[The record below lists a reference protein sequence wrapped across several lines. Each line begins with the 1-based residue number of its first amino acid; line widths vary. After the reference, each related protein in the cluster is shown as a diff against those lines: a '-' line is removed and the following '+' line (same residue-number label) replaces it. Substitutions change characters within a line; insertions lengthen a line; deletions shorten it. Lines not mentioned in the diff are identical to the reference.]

1 MAYSGLINGQQ
12 SGSDPWHKTP
22 EELIRGSGWSDLFR
36 PIIVEVTGFSNE
48 SSIFVQHLIKMKH
61 KVLKKQH
68 ISRMCFV
75 CGVKNDFGLHAN
87 FYETDA
93 SELIALINP
102 SEQHQG
108 YPGRM
113 HGGIAAAILDET
125 IGRSICSG
133 KDEQI
138 WSVTLELKTRFR
150 KPIPLGQELKIV
162 ARITSEGNRSFEG
175 TGEIVLPN
183 GEIAVS
189 AEGKYMKVNIE
200 KIADISEVDD
210 NWFLPDRKDDPSEIE
225 IP

>member
-1 MAYSGLINGQQ
+1 L
-12 SGSDPWHKTP
+12 TP
-22 EELIRGSGWSDLFR
+22 RFCLHRGSGWSGLFL
-36 PIIVEVTGFSNE
+36 PIIIEVTGFSNE
-48 SSIFVQHLIKMKH
+48 SFIFVQHSIKMKY
-61 KVLKKQH
+61 KVLKKQY
-68 ISRMCFV
+68 ISKMCFV

-93 SELIALINP
+93 NELVALINP

-113 HGGIAAAILDET
+113 HGGIATAILDET

-138 WSVTLELKTRFR
+138 WSVTLELKTKFR

-162 ARITSEGNRSFEG
+162 ARVTSEGTRSFEG

-183 GEIAVS
+183 GDIAVS

-200 KIADISEVDD
+200 RIADNPEVDD
-210 NWFLPDRKDDPSEIE
+210 NWFLPDSQDDTSEIE

>member
-1 MAYSGLINGQQ
+1 M
-12 SGSDPWHKTP
+12 KVV
-22 EELIRGSGWSDLFR
+22 
-36 PIIVEVTGFSNE
+36 IVEVNGFSNE

-68 ISRMCFV
+68 ISKMCFV
-75 CGVKNDFGLHAN
+75 CGMKNDFGLHAN
-87 FYETDA
+87 FFETDA
-93 SELIALINP
+93 NELIALINP

-113 HGGIAAAILDET
+113 HGGIAAAVLDET
-125 IGRSICSG
+125 IGRSICNG

-200 KIADISEVDD
+200 RIAGNMEVDD
-210 NWFLPDRKDDPSEIE
+210 NWFLPERKDDPSEIE